1 MVGVDS
7 KALGPFGIAGFGL
20 ACFVLS
26 FVLATLR
33 PLWDANARL
42 QVELAA
48 LEKSLEA
55 QRAVSEPF
63 QSASHP
69 AAGDD
74 RVPLAGEA
82 APVLQSIHTIAAE
95 EGLGIER
102 VRYAIEQGG
111 GDEELRYVVALPL
124 RASYP
129 AIRRFVDR
137 VLASGTHMS
146 LNGIALRRQSASDP
160 LLEADL
166 HFVVRLASQ

>member
-1 MVGVDS
+1 MAGVDS
-7 KALGPFGIAGFGL
+7 KALGPFGLVGFGL

-26 FVLATLR
+26 FALGTVR

-42 QVELAA
+42 HVELAA
-48 LEKSLEA
+48 LEQSLEA
-55 QRAVSEPF
+55 LRAVAEPF
-63 QSASHP
+63 QPARHP

-82 APVLQSIHTIAAE
+82 APVLQSIHTLATE

-102 VRYAIEQGG
+102 VRYAVEHGG
-111 GDEELRYVVALPL
+111 GGEELRYVVALPL

-137 VLASGTHMS
+137 VLASGAHMS
-146 LNGIALRRQSASDP
+146 LNSIALRRQSASDP
-160 LLEADL
+160 LLEAEL
-166 HFVVRLASQ
+166 HFVVRLASR